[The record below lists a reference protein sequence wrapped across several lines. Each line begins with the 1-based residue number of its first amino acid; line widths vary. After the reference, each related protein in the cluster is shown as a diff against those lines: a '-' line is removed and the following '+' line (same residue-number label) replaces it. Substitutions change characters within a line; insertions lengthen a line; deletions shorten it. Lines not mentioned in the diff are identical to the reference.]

1 MRRVI
6 ERHVQKIEAHADG
19 SFDVYVGL
27 SLPLV
32 AGAGNNPCLQLF
44 RYRVDTGGINYKR
57 QHDDG
62 RRQLSSA

>member
-1 MRRVI
+1 MDFATRFHLLRTEKGLSQREMRRVI

-44 RYRVDTGGINYKR
+44 RYRAV
-57 QHDDG
+57 
-62 RRQLSSA
+62 